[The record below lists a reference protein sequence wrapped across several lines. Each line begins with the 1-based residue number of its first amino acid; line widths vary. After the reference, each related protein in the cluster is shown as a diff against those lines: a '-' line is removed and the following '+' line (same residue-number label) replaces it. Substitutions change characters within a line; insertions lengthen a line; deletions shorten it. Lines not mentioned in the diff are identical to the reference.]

1 MTSTRRIIVIC
12 SGNICRS
19 PMAVALLRPRLEQR
33 RIPAVVI
40 SGGTLG
46 IHGRRAA
53 AFARQ
58 VIAELD
64 ADDTTEMADCIGEH
78 RSQGLSPAM
87 LQMAD
92 DLVVMAPRH
101 EHHIE
106 QIAPALSDRVVRLW
120 QYADVDI
127 PLSKIFDPVG
137 QDVEVFRRCRDLIGE
152 CLEHWLDDQFSNP

>member
-19 PMAVALLRPRLEQR
+19 PMALALLRHKLDDHN
-33 RIPAVVI
+33 IPAVVI

-53 AFARQ
+53 TAARQ
-58 VIAELD
+58 VICESD
-64 ADDTTEMADCIGEH
+64 PDDETGMASWIAEH

-87 LQMAD
+87 LRMAD

-101 EHHIE
+101 EHYIE
-106 QIAPALSDRVVRLW
+106 QIAPSLIDRVVRLW
-120 QYADVDI
+120 QYAQVDI
-127 PLSKIFDPVG
+127 PLTKIPDPVG
-137 QDVEVFRRCRDLIGE
+137 QDVEVFRRCRDLISE
-152 CLEHWLDDQFSNP
+152 CLDGWIDEKLKPQ